1 VTPENSDAKTA
12 RLQLP
17 AELDHLPM
25 FLGHIREI
33 AQTASLAEAKISRLE
48 LAVEEALVNV
58 FNHAYDEQTRAE
70 SAVFCEVTIQ
80 ADGLTVEIIDHGP
93 PFDPLARPD
102 PDTTLELEQRQP
114 GGLGVLLIKTLV
126 DEARYRREDGRNVL
140 SLRIDQST
148 STLSSSSSLVSE
160 RGE

>member
-1 VTPENSDAKTA
+1 VTPENFDEKTV

-17 AELDHLPM
+17 AELDHLPA
-25 FLGHIREI
+25 LLDHIREI
-33 AQTASLAEAKISRLE
+33 AQNAQLVEAQISRLE
-48 LAVEEALVNV
+48 LAVEETLVNV
-58 FNHAYDEQTRAE
+58 FSYAYDEQTRADG
-70 SAVFCEVTIQ
+70 AVFCEVTIR

-114 GGLGVLLIKTLV
+114 GGLGILLIKTLV

-140 SLRIDQST
+140 SLRIN
-148 STLSSSSSLVSE
+148 
-160 RGE
+160 R